1 MSNAWQNS
9 IMNGFACLIAFL
21 LTAPLGIAEDE
32 PTPPS
37 FEKDILPILAQKC
50 HDCHGGDLK
59 EARLDLRTLSS
70 MLLGGESGPALVRG
84 EPQTSLLVEKALS
97 GEMPPGKEKLTA
109 AETALIQQWVKAGL
123 PANEQI
129 RPLTDSLFT
138 REEQSHWAFR
148 PLASPPV
155 PAIKDADQD
164 RTSIDRF
171 LLARLQAKQL
181 SFARPADGQT
191 LLRRVTFDLTGLPPT
206 VEELV
211 EFEQDSRADA
221 YERAVKRLL
230 NSPQFGVRWGR
241 HWLDIAGYTDT
252 VTFDEDFGAPRG
264 FLEGKWRYRDYVVDA
279 FNGDL
284 PYDKFILEQLAGD
297 ELVEWRNAAAFSPE
311 VVDKL
316 IATGFLRTPE
326 DLTVDDPRPFVIW
339 SNVHETVEQI
349 GASFLGLSLHCARCH
364 SHKFEPIPQRDCY
377 AMMALVTPALNPKNW
392 KNARQRLLPDV
403 AGPLQAEIQNHND
416 EIDRSV
422 GEAQQQIAMI
432 RRGWEV
438 KLRDEK
444 LKSIPEP
451 IRLDLSTAL
460 DLPTDKQDAVQK
472 YLVEKLGP
480 LVKVEPTAID
490 TVLTETERERLK
502 QLNGRIAELNAKKRS
517 HGWIHAV
524 YDVGPPPA
532 THVFKRGEFETPG
545 REVPPGFLRVLSG
558 PETVK
563 LLETTLPNTSGRRT
577 ALARWITGAE
587 SPASGLAA
595 RVMVNR
601 IWQYLFGQGL
611 AANSDNVG
619 MSGSAPTHPELLDWL
634 AADFRANGWKI
645 KRVIRQIVL
654 SAAYRQSSVAER
666 SVAEGEQSPTE
677 VDPHNALLWRMR
689 LRRLDAESMRDAIA
703 AQSGR
708 LDLSLRGPPIPL
720 DYDLKTGRVSEN
732 DLVGTSAYRRSV
744 YLENRRVY
752 NPTFLSTFDKPTVAR
767 GACRREQ
774 SATAPQALSLMNDP
788 FMVTNSQRCADWIH
802 SRVKSSPEEQIQ
814 EAYRLILGRVP
825 DDDEK
830 RWCGQLLVEQSAL
843 CVKAGD
849 SAEVA
854 SRRGLASLCQTL
866 WGTNDFLYL
875 R

>member
-1 MSNAWQNS
+1 MSNAWPKS
-9 IMNGFACLIAFL
+9 IFIGFVC
-21 LTAPLGIAEDE
+21 LTASLGIAEDE
-32 PTPPS
+32 PTPLS
-37 FEKDILPILAQKC
+37 FEKDILPILAQRC
-50 HDCHGGDLK
+50 HDCHGDDLK

-70 MLLGGESGPALVRG
+70 VLRGGESGPAVVLG
-84 EPQTSLLVEKALS
+84 EPQTSLMVERVLS

-109 AETALIQQWVKAGL
+109 AESGLIQQWVKVGL
-123 PANEQI
+123 RAKEQS
-129 RPLTDSLFT
+129 RPLMDSMFT
-138 REEQSHWAFR
+138 QEEQSHWAFR
-148 PLASPPV
+148 PLVSPPV
-155 PAIKDADQD
+155 PAINDADRD
-164 RTSIDRF
+164 RTPIDRF

-181 SFARPADGQT
+181 SFARPADRQT

-221 YERAVKRLL
+221 YERTVERLL
-230 NSPQFGVRWGR
+230 QSPQFGVRWGR
-241 HWLDIAGYTDT
+241 HWLDITGYTDT

-279 FNGDL
+279 FNRDL
-284 PYDKFILEQLAGD
+284 PYDQFILEQVAGD
-297 ELVEWRNAAAFSPE
+297 ELVEWRNAAEYSPE
-311 VVDKL
+311 VVAKL

-339 SNVHETVEQI
+339 TNVHETVEQI

-364 SHKFEPIPQRDCY
+364 SHKFEPIPQRDYY
-377 AMMALVTPALNPKNW
+377 AMMALVTPALNPKAW
-392 KNARQRLLPDV
+392 KNARERVLPDV
-403 AGPLQAEIQNHND
+403 AGPLQAEIQKHNG

-432 RRGWEV
+432 RRGREL

-460 DLPTDKQDAVQK
+460 DLPADKQDAVQK
-472 YLVEKLGP
+472 YLVGKLGS
-480 LVKVEPTAID
+480 LVKVEPAAID
-490 TVLTETERERLK
+490 AVLTEPEREGLN
-502 QLNGRIAELNAKKRS
+502 QLNGRIVELNAKKRS

-532 THVFKRGEFETPG
+532 THVFKRGDFETPG

-558 PETVK
+558 PDTER
-563 LLETTLPNTSGRRT
+563 LLQTTLPNTSGRRT

-611 AANSDNVG
+611 AANSENVG

-634 AADFRANGWKI
+634 AADFRVNGWKI

-666 SVAEGEQSPTE
+666 VVAEGNQSPAK
-677 VDPHNALLWRMR
+677 VDPLNALLWRMR

-708 LDLSLRGPPIPL
+708 LDLSLGGPPISL
-720 DYDLKTGRVSEN
+720 DYDLKTGRVSEK
-732 DLVGTSAYRRSV
+732 DLVGTTAYRRSI

-752 NPTFLSTFDKPTVAR
+752 NPTFLSTFDKPIVTR
-767 GACRREQ
+767 GVCRREQ
-774 SATAPQALSLMNDP
+774 SATAPQSLSLMNDP
-788 FMVTNSQRCADWIH
+788 FMVTNSQRCSDGIR
-802 SRVKSSPEEQIQ
+802 SRVKSSPGEQI
-814 EAYRLILGRVP
+814 EAAFRLILGRAP
-825 DDDEK
+825 DGDEK

-843 CVKAGD
+843 YEKAGHSTD
-849 SAEVA
+849 EAA
-854 SRRGLASLCQTL
+854 RRGLASLCQSL

>member
-1 MSNAWQNS
+1 MSNAWQRP
-9 IMNGFACLIAFL
+9 ILNGFACLTVFL
-21 LTAPLGIAEDE
+21 LTASPGIAEDE

-50 HDCHGGDLK
+50 YDCHGGDLK

-70 MLLGGESGPALVRG
+70 MIRGGESGPALVRS
-84 EPQTSLLVEKALS
+84 EPQSSLLVEKVLA

-109 AETALIQQWVKAGL
+109 AESALIQQWVKAGL
-123 PANEQI
+123 PAKEQI
-129 RPLTDSLFT
+129 HPVDSLFT
-138 REEQSHWAFR
+138 QDEQSHWAFR
-148 PLASPPV
+148 PLVSPPV

-164 RTSIDRF
+164 RTPIDRF

-206 VEELV
+206 VEELI

-221 YERAVKRLL
+221 YERAVERLL
-230 NSPQFGVRWGR
+230 TSPQFGVRWGR

-252 VTFDEDFGAPRG
+252 VTFDEDFGPVRG
-264 FLEGKWRYRDYVVDA
+264 FAEGKWRYRDYVVDA
-279 FNGDL
+279 FNRDL
-284 PYDKFILEQLAGD
+284 PYDQFILEQLAGD
-297 ELVEWRNAAAFSPE
+297 EVVEWQNAAEYSPE
-311 VVDKL
+311 VIEKL

-339 SNVHETVEQI
+339 STVHETVEHI

-364 SHKFEPIPQRDCY
+364 SHKFEPIPQRDYY
-377 AMMALVTPALNPKNW
+377 AMMALVTPALNPKAW
-392 KNARQRLLPDV
+392 KNGRERLLPD
-403 AGPLQAEIQNHND
+403 APESQKHNA

-422 GEAQQQIAMI
+422 GEAQKQIAMI
-432 RRGWEV
+432 RRGWEL

-460 DLPTDKQDAVQK
+460 DLPADKQDAVQK
-472 YLVEKLGP
+472 YLVDKLGP
-480 LVKVEPTAID
+480 TVKVESAAID
-490 TVLTETERERLK
+490 AALTETERESLK

-545 REVPPGFLRVLSG
+545 REVPPGFLRVLCG
-558 PETVK
+558 PETEK

-601 IWQYLFGQGL
+601 IWQHLFGQGL
-611 AANSDNVG
+611 AANSENVG

-654 SAAYRQSSVAER
+654 TAAYRQSSVADQ
-666 SVAEGEQSPTE
+666 SVAGGKQSPTE
-677 VDPHNALLWRMR
+677 VDPLNTLLWRMR

-703 AQSGR
+703 AQSGK
-708 LDLSLRGPPIPL
+708 LDLSLGGPPIPL
-720 DYDLKTGRVSEN
+720 EYDLKTGRVSDK
-732 DLVGTSAYRRSV
+732 DLVGSAAYRRSV

-752 NPTFLSTFDKPTVAR
+752 NPTFLSTFDRPTVAR
-767 GACRREQ
+767 GTCRREQ

-788 FMVTNSQRCADWIH
+788 FLVTNSERCADGIG
-802 SRVKSSPEEQIQ
+802 SRVKSSPDEQIQ
-814 EAYRLILGRVP
+814 EAYRLMLGRVP

-830 RWCGQLLVEQSAL
+830 RWCGQLLAEQSAL
-843 CVKAGD
+843 YEKAGL

-854 SRRGLASLCQTL
+854 ARRGLASLCQTL
-866 WGTNDFLYL
+866 WGSNDFLYL